1 MIKNILFDLDGTILN
16 CEKLQVSILQQLFDN
31 HKVSKDNIDFTTLIG
46 PPLINT
52 FAKYFGE
59 CNCQNVMQEYENIY
73 QNIKIHNV
81 ILMPEMKSILQTLK
95 KKGYHLFVTS
105 LQIKDVV
112 IKELKYVGVYDYFDK
127 VVTDNPDFPYKNK
140 PDLISDLIKEQK
152 LDISETVVIGDTKND
167 LLGGEQNGLQT
178 ITVTWGYGKDCVKNQ
193 KYIAKNANELIR
205 IIDELN
211 K

>member
-1 MIKNILFDLDGTILN
+1 LIKNILFDLDGTLIN
-16 CEKLQVSILQQLFDN
+16 CKKLQVSILQQLFDN
-31 HKVSKDNIDFTTLIG
+31 HQVSKDSIDFTTLIG

-59 CNCQNVMQEYENIY
+59 CNCQNVMKEYENIY
-73 QNIKIHNV
+73 KKIKIHNV

-95 KKGYHLFVTS
+95 EKGYHLFVTS

-112 IKELKYVGVYDYFDK
+112 IKELKYVGIYDYFDK
-127 VVTDNPDFPYKNK
+127 IFTDNPDLPYKNK
-140 PDLISDLIKEQK
+140 TDMINDLIKEQN
-152 LDISETVVIGDTKND
+152 LEINESIVIGDTKND
-167 LLGGEQNGLQT
+167 LIGGEQNGLKT
-178 ITVTWGYGKDCVKNQ
+178 IAVMWGYGKDCVKNQ
-193 KYIAKNANELIR
+193 QYKAENANELIK